1 MVIRNHNT
9 IVLTCNMKINAY
21 FQHHQGRLEHCANT
35 KFTSI
40 CVNTAQREYSKY
52 MPPPP
57 PLPLP
62 PKKNTFEG
70 KCCFVSTIMIIKIIK
85 EVIFLI
91 AKTHK
96 NHLTLQNFNWSKRK
110 SLKLHYNATIFFLSK
125 MCSRCVRLYS
135 LCAGV
140 TQIHI
145 KLAYF
150 TMIDI

>member
-1 MVIRNHNT
+1 MHIFSTTKEGLSTVLTPNSHR
-9 IVLTCNMKINAY
+9 IVLTLHK
-21 FQHHQGRLEHCANT
+21 EST
-35 KFTSI
+35 VSI
-40 CVNTAQREYSKY
+40 C
-52 MPPPP
+52 PPS
-57 PLPLP
+57 PL
-62 PKKNTFEG
+62 KKNNFEG